1 MEMNEMG
8 FSEEA
13 VETPVDEVGF
23 EDLMEEDTVD
33 DSHDDGAESE
43 EPVIRN
49 QTDFNAALKN
59 RLQEKEASVSRRY
72 QNSPEYLLGQELLRE
87 RMQNGISAEQAY
99 QQILDERVKAKA
111 ESYRQN
117 PQNFYEDYLRSQ
129 QNRPQDYEPQGDA
142 QSLAEQLIEAREMG
156 VLPEDFSPA
165 DITPDFIADV
175 QEFGVRG
182 AAKIFNASHVTT
194 DKVVSRVAA
203 NQRLPRTM
211 KTDGANVPVPRLD
224 IEHMSTEDFEKL
236 DQRLADALAKGRR
249 VRF

>member
-156 VLPEDFSPA
+156 VLP
-165 DITPDFIADV
+165 
-175 QEFGVRG
+175 
-182 AAKIFNASHVTT
+182 KISL
-194 DKVVSRVAA
+194 
-203 NQRLPRTM
+203 RLT
-211 KTDGANVPVPRLD
+211 
-224 IEHMSTEDFEKL
+224 
-236 DQRLADALAKGRR
+236 
-249 VRF
+249 

>member
-8 FSEEA
+8 YSEEV
-13 VETPVDEVGF
+13 VETPVDEVAVD
-23 EDLMEEDTVD
+23 EIMNDDT
-33 DSHDDGAESE
+33 GAQTSDAATQS
-43 EPVIRN
+43 EPVIKN
-49 QTDFNAALKN
+49 QADFNAALRT

-72 QNSPEYLLGQELLRE
+72 QNSPEYMLGQELLRE

-111 ESYRQN
+111 ESYKQN

-129 QNRPQDYEPQGDA
+129 SRQYEPQQSYDDN
-142 QSLAEQLIEAREMG
+142 QSLAEQLIEAKEMG
-156 VLPEDFSPA
+156 VLPEDFSPE

-194 DKVVSRVAA
+194 DRVVSKIAA

-211 KTDGANVPVPRLD
+211 KTDGANVPPPRLD
-224 IEHMSTEDFEKL
+224 IEHMSSDDFAKL
-236 DQRLADALAKGRR
+236 DERLTEALAKGRR